1 MEGLLH
7 MLKSQNVRSGENSLR
22 HCQYF
27 VDKETLVLFPS
38 SPKHYLP
45 TTTYFK
51 MADKYMLRVT
61 AGSDYDEANQKL
73 VHVNT
78 EQPIKISNSK
88 LDASLTVRV
97 QNYRGEPVNSPSS
110 CAYFNADPHKSD
122 LYSISFS
129 FTPKK
134 DINGHDL
141 VFGNDFDHPIK
152 DKLPP
157 GFGQAMKIAQWF
169 IDPGLYGDAYADEP
183 YLYGPFLSSIN
194 TLRVGEKKGPTEMK
208 GSEDKPI
215 VVSEGAEGD
224 GVEARKK
231 AGLPDEANARKK
243 HFLKEQHLKDFTFEE
258 GRNYSCDF
266 FNPYL
271 DFNGKFSTEGV
282 DSRRKRCPRRTTGG
296 YTSVT
301 NPAMKTIARL
311 SVDSLQ
317 AITMF
322 AHFHR

>member
-1 MEGLLH
+1 MTFFTCSKTSESRVWG
-7 MLKSQNVRSGENSLR
+7 KFSTSLSIIR
-22 HCQYF
+22 WTKKPPVSHP
-27 VDKETLVLFPS
+27 PS
-38 SPKHYLP
+38 LDHTIRLD
-45 TTTYFK
+45 TFT

-61 AGSDYDEANQKL
+61 AGSDYEEANQKL

-78 EQPIKISNSK
+78 EQPLSISSSK

-97 QNYRGEPVNSPSS
+97 QNYRGEPVNSPAS
-110 CAYFNADPHKSD
+110 CAYFETDPHKSD

-134 DINGHDL
+134 NINGHDL

-194 TLRVGEKKGPTEMK
+194 TLRVGEKKEPTEMK

-215 VVSEGAEGD
+215 VVSEGADGD

-231 AGLPDEANARKK
+231 AGLPDEAAARKK
-243 HFLKEQHLKDFTFEE
+243 YFLKEQHLKDFTFEE

-271 DFNGKFSTEGV
+271 DFNGT
-282 DSRRKRCPRRTTGG
+282 SRGQNIDG
-296 YTSVT
+296 
-301 NPAMKTIARL
+301 
-311 SVDSLQ
+311 
-317 AITMF
+317 
-322 AHFHR
+322 

>member
-1 MEGLLH
+1 
-7 MLKSQNVRSGENSLR
+7 
-22 HCQYF
+22 
-27 VDKETLVLFPS
+27 
-38 SPKHYLP
+38 
-45 TTTYFK
+45 
-51 MADKYMLRVT
+51 MADKYMLKVT
-61 AGSDYDEANQKL
+61 AGPDYEEKQQKL

-78 EQPIKISNSK
+78 EQPFSISTPK

-97 QNYRGEPVNSPSS
+97 QNYRGEPANSPST
-110 CAYFNADPHKSD
+110 CAYFEADPHKSD

-129 FTPKK
+129 FTPKQ

-194 TLRVGEKKGPTEMK
+194 ALRVGEKRDPIEMK
-208 GSEDKPI
+208 GSQEKPI
-215 VVSEGAEGD
+215 VVSEGADGD

-231 AGLPDEANARKK
+231 AGVPDEANARKK
-243 HFLKEQHLKDFTFEE
+243 HFLNQQHLKNFTFEA

-271 DFNGKFSTEGV
+271 DFNGISTQIEM
-282 DSRRKRCPRRTTGG
+282 DFQG
-296 YTSVT
+296 YY
-301 NPAMKTIARL
+301 
-311 SVDSLQ
+311 
-317 AITMF
+317 
-322 AHFHR
+322 